1 MKRLHF
7 QISNNLSLLHD
18 EIMAAIPALAP
29 KAVPGELSPD
39 GSPLYE
45 PVMTVEGRDD
55 DIWLTVPDDT
65 NEAAVATVIAAHDG
79 SGTQPDLTKEAL
91 ASAAVKLKSLGLTDD
106 EISAITRG

>member
-7 QISNNLSLLHD
+7 QTSNNLSLLHD
-18 EIMAAIPALAP
+18 EIMAAIPALAQ

-39 GSPLYE
+39 GGPLYE

-65 NEAAVATVIAAHDG
+65 DEAAVATVIAAHD
-79 SGTQPDLTKEAL
+79 
-91 ASAAVKLKSLGLTDD
+91 ASAVQTSTSAEAKVTGATKLKALGLTDD
-106 EISAITRG
+106 EIAALQH